1 MGISEVFRAIA
12 GQIPALIHQAEA
24 VFGAGNG
31 AAKRAFVLDAVRAMV
46 AALSPVIPDQIE
58 VVINGVLTLAEPV
71 VTAIVAVLNFLK
83 VFKKS

>member
-12 GQIPALIHQAEA
+12 GQIPSLIHQAES
-24 VFGAGNG
+24 VFGAGSG

-46 AALSPVIPDQIE
+46 VALSPVIPDQIE